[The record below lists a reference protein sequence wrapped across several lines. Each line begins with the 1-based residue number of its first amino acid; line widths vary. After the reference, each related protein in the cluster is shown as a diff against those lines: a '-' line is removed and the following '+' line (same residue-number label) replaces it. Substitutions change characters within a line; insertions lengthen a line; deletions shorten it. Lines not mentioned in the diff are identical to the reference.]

1 MLMTSRT
8 KKPPPTVGFLLHDV
22 ARLLRKRFEQHA
34 RDSGLTRSQWQV
46 LAYLDQNAGIQQ
58 GALAE
63 LMDVEPITVGRLL
76 DKLES
81 CGLAERRPHATD
93 RRIWQLYLTEKA
105 RPKLTELRA
114 LGEHTRAEA
123 FGDIPQAE
131 RDQLL
136 ATLGQMKAN
145 LTAACLVP
153 VAEKQVQNG

>member
-1 MLMTSRT
+1 MTSRT
-8 KKPPPTVGFLLHDV
+8 KQPPPTVGFLLHDV

-81 CGLAERRPHATD
+81 CGLAERRSHATD

-105 RPKLTELRA
+105 RPKLRELLA
-114 LGEHTRAEA
+114 LGEITRAEA

-145 LTAACLVP
+145 LTAACQVP
-153 VAEKQVQNG
+153 VAERQVQNG

>member
-8 KKPPPTVGFLLHDV
+8 KQPPPTVGFLLHDV

-81 CGLAERRPHATD
+81 CGLAERRSHATD

-105 RPKLTELRA
+105 RPKLRELRA
-114 LGEHTRAEA
+114 LGEITRAEA

-145 LTAACLVP
+145 LTAACQVP
-153 VAEKQVQNG
+153 VAERQVQNG